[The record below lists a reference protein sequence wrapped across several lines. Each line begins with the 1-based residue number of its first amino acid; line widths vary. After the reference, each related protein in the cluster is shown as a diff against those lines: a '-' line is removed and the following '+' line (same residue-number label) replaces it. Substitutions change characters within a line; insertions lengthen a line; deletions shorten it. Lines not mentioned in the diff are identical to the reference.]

1 VSVESV
7 AFIVLSVLAVT
18 SALVVVLPLF
28 RNVIVCALALA
39 LNLISIAGFFFLLQ
53 AQFIGFLQVIVYA
66 GAIMVLILFVL
77 MLLNIQDERHLGRSG
92 LFQRVLGPLL
102 ALCFVAIVVSAVVMP
117 NGATSFPEAGEGFG
131 TVGALGL
138 DLFTRFFYPFEAISL
153 LLVVAMIGAVLL
165 AKRRL

>member
-1 VSVESV
+1 MEWA
-7 AFIVLSVLAVT
+7 AFVVLSVVALVT
-18 SALVVVLPLF
+18 ALVVILPVF
-28 RNVIVCALALA
+28 KNAVVAALALA
-39 LNLISIAGFFFLLQ
+39 LNLVSIAGFFFLLG

-77 MLLNIQDERHLGRSG
+77 MLLNVHDERHFGGSG
-92 LFQRVLGPLL
+92 WFQRHLGPLL
-102 ALCFVAIVVSAVVMP
+102 AVGFAAIVTSAAILP
-117 NGATSFPEAGEGFG
+117 AAGTTFPRAREGFG
-131 TVGALGL
+131 TVKALGL